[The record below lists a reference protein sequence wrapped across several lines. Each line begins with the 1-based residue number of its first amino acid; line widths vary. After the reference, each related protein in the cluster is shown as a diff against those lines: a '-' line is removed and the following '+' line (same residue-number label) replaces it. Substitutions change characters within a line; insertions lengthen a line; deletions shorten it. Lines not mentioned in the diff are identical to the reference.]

1 MLYYKLTWHAD
12 GEKGILSTK
21 LERRRWKQ
29 HSSTTIEAI
38 KQWQFDELI
47 LIWFEYDNIMKSTII
62 FIFDKSN
69 NLLTLAQKT
78 PRSFAGII

>member
-1 MLYYKLTWHAD
+1 MVFYKLTWHAD
-12 GEKGILSTK
+12 GEKGISSTK

-47 LIWFEYDNIMKSTII
+47 LIWFEYNNTII